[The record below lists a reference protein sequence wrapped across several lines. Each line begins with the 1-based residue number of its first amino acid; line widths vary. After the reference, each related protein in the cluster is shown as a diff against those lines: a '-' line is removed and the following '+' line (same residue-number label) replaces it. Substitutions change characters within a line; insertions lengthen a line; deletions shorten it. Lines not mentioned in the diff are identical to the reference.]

1 MIEVKL
7 EFAVSLLSLFRF
19 LLAPGVR
26 LAAPFGRA
34 GAAVIRAFRPFLLLV
49 RGGKSFSRALIIVVL
64 GDSIVTFS
72 VFRNFVDTTMVQKK
86 IQKTVILFGFY
97 LACLVVVTTFAPS
110 FPPLT
115 KRWKAFSFLGGAM
128 LHLHIK

>member
-26 LAAPFGRA
+26 LAALFGRA

-86 IQKTVILFGFY
+86 NSKNCDFVWILFGLFGSCDY
-97 LACLVVVTTFAPS
+97 LCPQLSTS
-110 FPPLT
+110 Y
-115 KRWKAFSFLGGAM
+115 
-128 LHLHIK
+128 